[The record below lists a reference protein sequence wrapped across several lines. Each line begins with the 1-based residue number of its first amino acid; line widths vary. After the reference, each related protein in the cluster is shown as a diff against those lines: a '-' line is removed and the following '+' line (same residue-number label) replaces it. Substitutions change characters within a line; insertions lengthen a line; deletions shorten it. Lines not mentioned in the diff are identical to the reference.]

1 MAIIKK
7 RNYLFLLL
15 CVICSV
21 SIYAQPRVD
30 GGVTAKIVKSSQ
42 VVTSIV
48 GWEYN
53 MAHKKWAG
61 YYNTLNNLNRRNN
74 NKVPIKLSPSDM
86 SGCDN
91 VISLQFKLVIFE
103 GDAYYML
110 CAPRYIGTWRY
121 PTICEDWFY
130 SKVTCLYIFTSEEYA
145 KLKNLQEGINV
156 IKTIKFTNYDE
167 RDSFGIHFDFNSAF
181 NELFESK
188 DKLFEDDPMTWYV
201 KKEDEKTIR
210 FQCISYAKL
219 ETGKVYDIANSPNFD
234 MRYFEI
240 SYNNFSKLFIKE

>member
-7 RNYLFLLL
+7 RTYLFLLL
-15 CVICSV
+15 CVIFSV
-21 SIYAQPRVD
+21 SLYAQPRED

-48 GWEYN
+48 GWEYD

-61 YYNTLNNLNRRNN
+61 YYNTLNNQYRRNN
-74 NKVPIKLSPSDM
+74 NKVPIKLNPSDM

-91 VISLQFKLVIFE
+91 VISLQFKLVMFE

-110 CAPRYIGTWRY
+110 YAPRYIGAWRY
-121 PTICEDWFY
+121 PSICEDWFY
-130 SKVTCLYIFTSEEYA
+130 GKVTCLYIFTSEEYA

-156 IKTIKFTNYDE
+156 IKAIKYTNYGH
-167 RDSFGIHFDFNSAF
+167 DSFSINFDFNSAF

-210 FQCISYAKL
+210 FQCISYAELK
-219 ETGKVYDIANSPNFD
+219 TGKVIDLANSPNFD
-234 MRYFEI
+234 IRYFEM
-240 SYNNFSKLFIKE
+240 SYNNFSKLLIQE